1 MKSLRIEIPP
11 IQNWSCHGCTDCC
24 RNHLLVQLLPEDK
37 QRIEKQGWTPADG
50 VDPGSMIVAEDGQ
63 FRLGHQSDGACVFL
77 DPSGRCRIHAK
88 FGEAAKPLA
97 CRFYPLVVHPAG
109 QKLVV
114 GLRFS

>member
-1 MKSLRIEIPP
+1 MKSLRVEIPP

-37 QRIEKQGWTPADG
+37 QRIEKQGWTRADG
-50 VDPGSMIVAEDGQ
+50 VDPGSMIVGQDGN

-88 FGEAAKPLA
+88 FGADAKPLA
-97 CRFYPLVVHPAG
+97 ATKYKVQIAKTLVKRALLATV
-109 QKLVV
+109 
-114 GLRFS
+114 